1 MYFTEYFA
9 WDSLR
14 FESYMSRQHF
24 RQAYEDLYHFCH
36 CDRISGTTRQDFGP
50 HTKVASTG
58 AAMSYRS
65 LEEMLQTVGSPVK
78 LLRNSQIG
86 PYAFPVVRPEF
97 SNWRDEQR
105 AWKETCALFDQS
117 HHMTDLYV
125 EGPEALKLFSDLGVN
140 SFKNFKVNQAKQ
152 FVACNHDGYVIGDAI
167 LFYLDEN
174 KFNLVG
180 RPPAHNWVQYNLQ
193 TRGYKASAERDERS
207 AVNQGRRKTFRYQ
220 IQGPNA
226 LRVMEKVMGKSA
238 PDIRFFNMDVVTIA
252 GRDVRALRHGMVGQP
267 GWELFGPWEQGDE
280 VRNAIVEAGQEFG
293 IRQVGSR
300 AYPTTCLES
309 GWIPS
314 PLPAIYVGEEM
325 KGYRQWLST
334 KSYEA
339 MASLGGSFYSDV
351 ITNYYLT
358 PYDLGYGPF
367 VKFDHDFVG
376 RQALEEK
383 VNNQKRKKVT
393 LVWNGEDIAR
403 VFGSLYRDDG
413 DIAKYIDLPLANY
426 STLPYDK
433 VLKNGKIVG
442 LSTYTGYT
450 YNERAMISLAV
461 VENEHSEVGTEVA
474 LVWGEE
480 GRGSSKPTVER
491 HVQASIR
498 ATVAAVPYAQV
509 ARVAYRPH

>member
-1 MYFTEYFA
+1 
-9 WDSLR
+9 
-14 FESYMSRQHF
+14 
-24 RQAYEDLYHFCH
+24 
-36 CDRISGTTRQDFGP
+36 
-50 HTKVASTG
+50 
-58 AAMSYRS
+58 MSYRN

-125 EGPEALKLFSDLGVN
+125 EGPDALKLFSDLGVN

-152 FVACNHDGYVIGDAI
+152 FVACNHHGYVIGDAI
-167 LFYLDEN
+167 LFCLDEN
-174 KFNLVG
+174 RFNLVG
-180 RPPAHNWVQYNLQ
+180 RPPAHNWVQYNLE

-220 IQGPNA
+220 IQGPHA

-238 PDIRFFNMDVVTIA
+238 PDIRFFHMEVVTIA
-252 GRDVRALRHGMVGQP
+252 GREVRALRHGMVGQP
-267 GWELFGPWEQGDE
+267 GWELFGPWEHGDE
-280 VRNAIVEAGQEFG
+280 VRNAIVEAGQEYG

-314 PLPAIYVGEEM
+314 PLPAIYVGGEM

-339 MASLGGSFYSDV
+339 MASLGGSFYSDD
-351 ITNYYLT
+351 ITDYYLT
-358 PYDLGYGPF
+358 PYDLGYGSF

-403 VFGSLYRDDG
+403 VFGSLFRDGG

-433 VLKNGKIVG
+433 ILKDGKIVG
-442 LSTYTGYT
+442 VSTYTGYT

-461 VENEHSEVGTEVA
+461 VDNQHSEAGTEVT

-509 ARVAYRPH
+509 ARMAYRPH